1 MNMRNGLF
9 TMSAVALA
17 ALLTACGGEE
27 VKQAAPD
34 CVFPDA
40 PNTPA
45 PGWICDEPV
54 EGVEVSA
61 VGVAEKSAA
70 GHSFMK
76 NMASTDARVQLA
88 QSMKVHV
95 QNMVKQYAETTGAA
109 STETVDKVNTS
120 VTKQI
125 TDQTLVGTKVF
136 LWIIALFGIKIRMQV
151 AKIENVILATL
162 EWEVSSHPAQE
173 GQLLG
178 ETGLQDGRLGVSG
191 NLLHHELG
199 EARHQNHCQKQNGEQ
214 DLEPGGNSLHE
225 LFLCRCQVV

>member
-9 TMSAVALA
+9 TMSAVALV

-40 PNTPA
+40 PSTPA

-136 LWIIALFGIKIRMQV
+136 KTRVSPNGALYV
-151 AKIENVILATL
+151 
-162 EWEVSSHPAQE
+162 
-173 GQLLG
+173 LLG
-178 ETGLQDGRLGVSG
+178 MDANATATATQEALKTSMNNDKALWQQFKAKKGQD
-191 NLLHHELG
+191 ELA
-199 EARHQNHCQKQNGEQ
+199 EAIASMKQ
-214 DLEPGGNSLHE
+214 
-225 LFLCRCQVV
+225 

>member
-1 MNMRNGLF
+1 MNMKNGLF

-17 ALLTACGGEE
+17 ALLTACAGEE
-27 VKQAAPD
+27 AKQAAPD

-136 LWIIALFGIKIRMQV
+136 KTRVSPNGALYV
-151 AKIENVILATL
+151 
-162 EWEVSSHPAQE
+162 
-173 GQLLG
+173 LLG
-178 ETGLQDGRLGVSG
+178 MDANATATATQEALKTSMNNDKALWQQFKAKKGQD
-191 NLLHHELG
+191 ELA
-199 EARHQNHCQKQNGEQ
+199 EAIASMKQ
-214 DLEPGGNSLHE
+214 
-225 LFLCRCQVV
+225 

>member
-1 MNMRNGLF
+1 MKMNTGLIGVSVLA
-9 TMSAVALA
+9 MSMLLA
-17 ALLTACGGEE
+17 ACGSDD
-27 VKQAAPD
+27 VKEDVAD

-40 PNTPA
+40 PSAAA

-76 NMASTDARVQLA
+76 NMAATDARVQLA

-109 STETVDKVNTS
+109 DSETVDKVNTS

-125 TDQTLVGTKVF
+125 TDESLVGTKIF
-136 LWIIALFGIKIRMQV
+136 KTRTSPNGALYV
-151 AKIENVILATL
+151 
-162 EWEVSSHPAQE
+162 
-173 GQLLG
+173 LLG
-178 ETGLQDGRLGVSG
+178 MDASIAAAATENALKTSMNNDRALWQQFKAQKGQD
-191 NLLHHELG
+191 EL
-199 EARHQNHCQKQNGEQ
+199 AASIANMKQ
-214 DLEPGGNSLHE
+214 
-225 LFLCRCQVV
+225 

>member
-1 MNMRNGLF
+1 MNMNSGFLSV
-9 TMSAVALA
+9 SAIAMAL
-17 ALLTACGGEE
+17 LLTACGSDE

-40 PNTPA
+40 PNSSA

-76 NMASTDARVQLA
+76 NMAATDARVQLA

-109 STETVDKVNTS
+109 DSETVDKVNTS

-125 TDQTLVGTKVF
+125 TDETLVGTKIF
-136 LWIIALFGIKIRMQV
+136 KTRTSPNGALYV
-151 AKIENVILATL
+151 
-162 EWEVSSHPAQE
+162 
-173 GQLLG
+173 LLG
-178 ETGLQDGRLGVSG
+178 MDASIAAAATENALKTSMNNDKALWQQFKAQKGQD
-191 NLLHHELG
+191 EL
-199 EARHQNHCQKQNGEQ
+199 ASSIANMKQ
-214 DLEPGGNSLHE
+214 
-225 LFLCRCQVV
+225 

>member
-1 MNMRNGLF
+1 MNTRNGLF
-9 TMSAVALA
+9 TMSVIVLA
-17 ALLTACGGEE
+17 TLLTACGSEE

-40 PNTPA
+40 PGTPA
-45 PGWICDEPV
+45 PGWVCDEPV
-54 EGVEVSA
+54 EGVEVYA
-61 VGVAEKSAA
+61 VGSAEKSAA

-125 TDQTLVGTKVF
+125 TDQTLVGTKIF
-136 LWIIALFGIKIRMQV
+136 KSR
-151 AKIENVILATL
+151 
-162 EWEVSSHPAQE
+162 VSPN
-173 GQLLG
+173 GMLYVLLG
-178 ETGLQDGRLGVSG
+178 MDSSATAVATQEALKTSMNNDRALWQQFKAQKSQD
-191 NLLHHELG
+191 ELAAAIAAG
-199 EARHQNHCQKQNGEQ
+199 KQ
-214 DLEPGGNSLHE
+214 
-225 LFLCRCQVV
+225 

>member
-1 MNMRNGLF
+1 MKLNTVLPGI
-9 TMSAVALA
+9 SVAVMALV
-17 ALLTACGGEE
+17 LTSCGSDE

-40 PNTPA
+40 PSATA

-54 EGVEVSA
+54 EGVAVSA

-76 NMASTDARVQLA
+76 NMAATDARVQLA

-109 STETVDKVNTS
+109 DTETVDKVNTS

-125 TDQTLVGTKVF
+125 TDESLVGTKIYKTRTSPNGNLYV
-136 LWIIALFGIKIRMQV
+136 
-151 AKIENVILATL
+151 
-162 EWEVSSHPAQE
+162 
-173 GQLLG
+173 LLG
-178 ETGLQDGRLGVSG
+178 MDESVAASATQNALRTSMNNDRALWQQFKANKGQY
-191 NLLHHELG
+191 EL
-199 EARHQNHCQKQNGEQ
+199 ADSIANMKQ
-214 DLEPGGNSLHE
+214 
-225 LFLCRCQVV
+225 